1 MKNKITDYTE
11 KEFLDF
17 LISLCDSSLRTE
29 DDDIKMVLEFER
41 LTEHPEGSDLIYYA
55 ASDQEATSEAI
66 LAKIKQWRAAN
77 GKPGFKEP

>member
-55 ASDQEATSEAI
+55 ASDQEATPEAI